1 MAGSVDRRSLETT
14 LSITSF
20 QSSGSYSVLDKR
32 RFSFYEIQTF
42 LTGGLSLG
50 VGAGEEIEEREI
62 CLKGA
67 PGDEGGEGGGE
78 GMNFGTGFLWLIERT
93 GST

>member
-1 MAGSVDRRSLETT
+1 MVGSVDRRSLTT

-20 QSSGSYSVLDKR
+20 QSSGS
-32 RFSFYEIQTF
+32 
-42 LTGGLSLG
+42 GGLSPG
-50 VGAGEEIEEREI
+50 IGEHEETEEREI

-93 GST
+93 GSA

>member
-1 MAGSVDRRSLETT
+1 MLTAALWRPPCRSRPSNHPGATRYCISVVLHETCA
-14 LSITSF
+14 
-20 QSSGSYSVLDKR
+20 
-32 RFSFYEIQTF
+32 F
-42 LTGGLSLG
+42 LTGGLSLCIG
-50 VGAGEEIEEREI
+50 EDEEIEEREI

-78 GMNFGTGFLWLIERT
+78 GMNFGTGFLWLIERP

>member
-1 MAGSVDRRSLETT
+1 MSV
-14 LSITSF
+14 
-20 QSSGSYSVLDKR
+20 VLHEMR
-32 RFSFYEIQTF
+32 AF
-42 LTGGLSLG
+42 LTGGLSPEI
-50 VGAGEEIEEREI
+50 GEDEETEEREI